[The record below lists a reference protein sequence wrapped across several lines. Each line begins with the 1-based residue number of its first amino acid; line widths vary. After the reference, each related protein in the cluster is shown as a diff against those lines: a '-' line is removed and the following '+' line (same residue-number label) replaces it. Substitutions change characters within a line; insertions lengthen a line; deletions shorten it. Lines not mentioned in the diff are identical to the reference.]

1 MWTPSSVAASTKV
14 VGRMLWP
21 LARSS
26 IRSQSQGSNCCPP
39 VDVCKKKCVPCDPP
53 PPPPRRLTRC
63 ELPGAMDDPCCSR
76 QPKCPDPCDKDKK
89 EDICQTDC
97 PERPSAPD
105 PCKIDGEICSE
116 EPCEFKKPEKCCSQT
131 PAKDVNC
138 CPRRQNQKKKKKRII
153 KKTCCLDLDPNWPP
167 KRPECDCGF
176 PAKELGPCVQAK
188 SPKKDF
194 WDGLC

>member
-1 MWTPSSVAASTKV
+1 MWTPGSVAASTKIM
-14 VGRMLWP
+14 GRMLWP

-26 IRSQSQGSNCCPP
+26 IRSQGSNCCPP
-39 VDVCKKKCVPCDPP
+39 VDVCEKKCVPCDPP

-76 QPKCPDPCDKDKK
+76 QPKCPDPCNKDKK
-89 EDICQTDC
+89 EDECDTDC
-97 PERPSAPD
+97 PDRPRPPD
-105 PCKIDGEICSE
+105 PCKIEGEICSE

-131 PAKDVNC
+131 PAKDISC
-138 CPRRQNQKKKKKRII
+138 CPRRQKTKKKKRVI
-153 KKTCCLDLDPNWPP
+153 KKTCCLNLDPNWPP

-188 SPKKDF
+188 SPKKEF